1 MTKRNLEKRQKMHDE
16 FFTELREK
24 LRQQQWERKIGDK
37 ITNRLFDLRVNY
49 ILRYGSDPFTM
60 FKLYVDITRGIKL

>member
-24 LRQQQWERKIGDK
+24 LRQQQWERKIGDE